1 MNLLSKVIQ
10 QRKVFTHT
18 PRDHS
23 IEYLDQ
29 INTDSGRF
37 YRSPTGALYP
47 SVTTV
52 VGEDS
57 KANIMA
63 WRKRIGEEEANKIS
77 KKATS
82 RGTRI
87 HKLCEDY
94 IDNAELDSNVSFND
108 SDNFIKLVPELHK
121 IDNVVM
127 QEERLYSDFLQMAGT
142 VDCVAEY
149 EGKLA
154 IIDFKT
160 STKLKKQEYIK
171 GYLCQATAYAIM
183 FEERFGISVP
193 RTVIIISV
201 DNEDPQ
207 VFKQKRDDYTD
218 ELLAMRKR
226 YKEKYGK

>member
-1 MNLLSKVIQ
+1 MSLLNRITPL
-10 QRKVFTHT
+10 RKAFTHL
-18 PRDHS
+18 PRGAQA
-23 IEYLDQ
+23 EPLEQ
-29 INTDSGRF
+29 INTDSGR
-37 YRSPTGALYP
+37 YYKTPTGVLYP

-57 KANIMA
+57 KSSIIA

-77 KKATS
+77 NAATS

-94 IDNAELDSNVSFND
+94 IDNGELDPKSSVFD
-108 SDNFIKLVPELHK
+108 LDNFIKIIPELNK
-121 IDNVVM
+121 IDNVHM
-127 QEERLYSDFLQMAGT
+127 QEERLYSDFLQLAGT

-149 EGKLA
+149 EGKLS

-160 STKLKKQEYIK
+160 SKKLKKPEYIK

-183 FEERFGISVP
+183 YEELFGISVP

-201 DNEDPQ
+201 DDEEPQ
-207 VFKQKRDDYTD
+207 VFKQKRDEHVD

-226 YKEKYGK
+226 YKEKYGI